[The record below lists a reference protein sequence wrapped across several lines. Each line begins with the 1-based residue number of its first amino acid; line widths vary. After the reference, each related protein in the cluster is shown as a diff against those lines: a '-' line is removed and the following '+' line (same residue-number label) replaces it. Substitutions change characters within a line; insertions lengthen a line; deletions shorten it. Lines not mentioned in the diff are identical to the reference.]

1 MENNIK
7 EPTRLGLTI
16 VHTKM
21 GQTLSKTTP
30 VTPVTHATPDTSSLL
45 VTHAIADA
53 DIAPLGNQPATYTCK
68 LSSTK
73 HAQPLTLTTQ
83 QSQSAHGTRFIY
95 FHTSK
100 PIVLA
105 DYNHIVCSRTEDEID
120 TPSTMFHTATLHYD
134 TKIVHKGTDYHQF
147 ASPISTDQ
155 TPRSRLLVRT
165 KAKSPALSTNTSD
178 TTLQQQLEMGRRYKG
193 VGGVGGSI
201 SGSGGG
207 GGGAGCAGLDVSG
220 LMDGKVAWGVVW
232 EVCVVG

>member
-1 MENNIK
+1 
-7 EPTRLGLTI
+7 
-16 VHTKM
+16 M
-21 GQTLSKTTP
+21 GQTLSKTTHA
-30 VTPVTHATPDTSSLL
+30 THATHATPDTSSLL

-105 DYNHIVCSRTEDEID
+105 DYNHIVCSRAEDEID

-147 ASPISTDQ
+147 ASAISTGQ
-155 TPRSRLLVRT
+155 TPHSRLLVRT
-165 KAKSPALSTNTSD
+165 KAKSPAPSTNTSD
-178 TTLQQQLEMGRRYKG
+178 TTLQQQLEMDRRYKG
-193 VGGVGGSI
+193 VGVGGS
-201 SGSGGG
+201 
-207 GGGAGCAGLDVSG
+207 GGAGGAGVAGGAGLDVSG